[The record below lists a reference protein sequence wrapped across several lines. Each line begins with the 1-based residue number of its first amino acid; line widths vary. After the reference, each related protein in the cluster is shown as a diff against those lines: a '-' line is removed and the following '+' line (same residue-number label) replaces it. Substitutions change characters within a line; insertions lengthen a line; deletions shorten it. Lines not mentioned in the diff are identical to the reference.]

1 MLPSAILLPFLL
13 DLDSCKRQSCHRPS
27 IALLLPAHKASVS
40 HPSHLHINP
49 YCELHLLE
57 QNVVL
62 SDLLS
67 GFPFWPS
74 SS

>member
-1 MLPSAILLPFLL
+1 M
-13 DLDSCKRQSCHRPS
+13 
-27 IALLLPAHKASVS
+27 
-40 HPSHLHINP
+40 NP

-67 GFPFWPS
+67 GFPFWPQLFLTVQWTLTRLS
-74 SS
+74 MCVR